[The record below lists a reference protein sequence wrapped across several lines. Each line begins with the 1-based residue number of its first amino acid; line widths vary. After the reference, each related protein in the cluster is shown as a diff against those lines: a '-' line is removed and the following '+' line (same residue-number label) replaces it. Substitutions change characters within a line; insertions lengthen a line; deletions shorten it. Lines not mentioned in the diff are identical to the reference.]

1 MNNHSTSRY
10 TILIPLEGGRS
21 LAYNSMSG
29 AFALWSAEETALHDR
44 FRGGAPSGDVDRGA
58 LDAFERG
65 GYLLPSHVDE
75 LTALRR
81 MYESQRY
88 RQDVMTLTIAPTMA
102 CNFGCDY
109 CFQGQDKP
117 GETMPME
124 VQDAIVGL
132 VLRAAPGLKTMGVGW
147 YGGEPLLRLNVI
159 DALSARLMDVCAR
172 HNLTYEA
179 MVVTNG
185 FLLDGEAARLLAAR
199 KVKTVQITL
208 DGVPEHHDARRHLLS
223 RKGTFSRIARN
234 LREVVD
240 AAPELGLSI
249 RVNIDDRNADEIHR
263 LLDLLAELGLGHR
276 KNLKVYFAPVEAMT
290 EGCHEIQ
297 EACLSKSDYGQLE
310 ADLYRHGF
318 DLGLTTLP
326 YPPRFHGTCAAIKPK
341 GFVILPT
348 GDVHKCWDTVS
359 WSEKRVGTIFDI
371 PGLVKS
377 EMAMRWLR
385 WTPFD
390 NETCRN
396 CKLLPNCAGAC
407 AYKFVHAGDTRG
419 EAAVLPCPSWKY
431 NIKERLLHRAERM
444 GFVKPEDYDPAAVET
459 NPMELCADVVVAGG
473 KALPEVMQRE
483 YEAQKKR
490 VKKRRLPLLAA
501 PEESAFADGAE

>member
-1 MNNHSTSRY
+1 MSKHSTSRY
-10 TILIPLEGGRS
+10 TILIPLENGRS
-21 LAYNSMSG
+21 LAYNAMSG
-29 AFALWSAEETALHDR
+29 ALALWSAEETTFHER
-44 FRGGAPSGDVDRGA
+44 FRGGGEAEEGERASLA
-58 LDAFERG
+58 QFERG
-65 GYLLPSHVDE
+65 GYLLPDHLDE
-75 LTALRR
+75 LAALRR
-81 MYESQRY
+81 MYEVQRY
-88 RQDVMTLTIAPTMA
+88 RQDVMTLTVAPTMA

-117 GETMPME
+117 GDTMSVE

-132 VLRAAPGLKTMGVGW
+132 IEKAAPGLKSLGIGW
-147 YGGEPLLRLNVI
+147 YGGEPLLRLHVI
-159 DALSARLMDVCAR
+159 EAISDRILEICAR
-172 HNLTYEA
+172 RGLSYEA

-185 FLLDGEAARLLAAR
+185 FLLDGAAARSLAAR
-199 KVKTVQITL
+199 KVKTVQVTL

-223 RKGTFSRIARN
+223 KKGTFSRIAQN

-240 AAPELGLSI
+240 AAPDLGLSI

-263 LLDLLAELGLGHR
+263 LLDLLGELGLGHR
-276 KNLKVYFAPVEAMT
+276 NNLKVYFAPVEAMT

-297 EACLSKSDYGQLE
+297 EACLSKSAYGQLE
-310 ADLYRHGF
+310 AELHRHGF
-318 DLGLTTLP
+318 ELGLTSLP

-341 GFVILPT
+341 GFVILPS

-359 WSEKRVGTIFDI
+359 SPDKKVGTIFDI
-371 PGLVKS
+371 AGLVKS

-396 CKLLPNCAGAC
+396 CKLLPSCAGAC
-407 AYKFVHAGDTRG
+407 AYKFIHADDTRG

-444 GFVKPEDYDPAAVET
+444 GFIEPGDHDPATART
-459 NPMELCADVVVAGG
+459 DPAELCADVHVGG
-473 KALPEVMQRE
+473 GRALPEAMQRE
-483 YEAQKKR
+483 YEAQKKPAR
-490 VKKRRLPLLAA
+490 KRRLPLAPA
-501 PEESAFADGAE
+501 PEEGMFADGAE

>member
-1 MNNHSTSRY
+1 MNRHSTSRY
-10 TILIPLEGGRS
+10 TIVIPLADGRN
-21 LAYNSMSG
+21 LAYNGLSG
-29 AFALWSAEETALHDR
+29 SFALWSAEESAFHER
-44 FRGGAPSGDVDRGA
+44 FRGGGVALEGERGA
-58 LDAFERG
+58 LESFERG
-65 GYLLPSHVDE
+65 GYLLPEHVDE
-75 LTALRR
+75 LSVLRR
-81 MYESQRY
+81 MYEVQRY

-117 GETMPME
+117 GDTMSME
-124 VQDAIVGL
+124 VQDAIIGL
-132 VLRAAPGLKTMGVGW
+132 VERAAPGLKAVGVGW
-147 YGGEPLLRLNVI
+147 YGGEPLLRLGVI
-159 DALSARLMDVCAR
+159 EAMSDRIMAICAR
-172 HNLTYEA
+172 RGISYDA

-185 FLLDGEAARLLAAR
+185 FMLDGEAARSLAAR
-199 KVKTVQITL
+199 HVKTVQVTL

-223 RKGTFSRIARN
+223 RKGTFSRIAQN

-240 AAPELGLSI
+240 AAPSLGLSI

-263 LLDLLAELGLGHR
+263 LLDLLGELGLGNR
-276 KNLKVYFAPVEAMT
+276 PNLKVYFAPVEAMT

-297 EACLSKSDYGQLE
+297 EACLSKSAYGQLE
-310 ADLYRHGF
+310 AELYRHGF
-318 DLGLTTLP
+318 ELGLTALP

-359 WSEKRVGTIFDI
+359 WPEKKVGTIFDL

-377 EMAMRWLR
+377 ELAMRWLL

-390 NETCRN
+390 NETCQN
-396 CKLLPNCAGAC
+396 CKLLPSCAGAC
-407 AYKFVHAGDTRG
+407 AYKFIHASDTRG

-431 NIKERLLHRAERM
+431 NIKERLLHRAEMM
-444 GFVKPEDYDPAAVET
+444 GFIKPGDYDPEAVET
-459 NPMELCADVVVAGG
+459 NPAELCADVQIAGG
-473 KALPEVMQRE
+473 KALPEAMQRE

-490 VKKRRLPLLAA
+490 VKKRRLPMVAA
-501 PEESAFADGAE
+501 PEESALADGAE